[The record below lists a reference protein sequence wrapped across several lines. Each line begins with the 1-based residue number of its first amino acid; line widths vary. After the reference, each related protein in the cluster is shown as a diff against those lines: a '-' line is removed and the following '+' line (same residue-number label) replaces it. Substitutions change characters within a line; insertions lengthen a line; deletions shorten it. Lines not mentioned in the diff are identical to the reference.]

1 MSIFEAIMLLCF
13 GAAWPMNIYKSLTT
27 RSVAGKSLAFLY
39 AIEVGYLSGIIHKYL
54 YSRDIIMALYII
66 NFLMVM
72 TDIILY
78 YRNVRLYHQTSA

>member
-39 AIEVGYLSGIIHKYL
+39 AIEVRYLSGIIHKYL